1 MWAPG
6 NATSNLWGLGSRSK
20 ALNNRRGESMSAP
33 STLIGMPDRRLL
45 IAIAAVIALPIL
57 FAAIGGGRFA
67 GIAVG
72 VVLVAVGIGSML
84 VRRDE
89 GDGEGEG

>member
-1 MWAPG
+1 
-6 NATSNLWGLGSRSK
+6 
-20 ALNNRRGESMSAP
+20 
-33 STLIGMPDRRLL
+33 MPDRRLL

-57 FAAIGGGRFA
+57 FAAIGGGRFV
-67 GIAVG
+67 GIAIG

-89 GDGEGEG
+89 GAGDGDG

>member
-1 MWAPG
+1 MGVGQPKARLW
-6 NATSNLWGLGSRSK
+6 TSGAMRRS
-20 ALNNRRGESMSAP
+20 LCVSAP

-57 FAAIGGGRFA
+57 FAAIGGGRFV
-67 GIAVG
+67 GIAIG

-84 VRRDE
+84 VRRDQGA
-89 GDGEGEG
+89 GDRER